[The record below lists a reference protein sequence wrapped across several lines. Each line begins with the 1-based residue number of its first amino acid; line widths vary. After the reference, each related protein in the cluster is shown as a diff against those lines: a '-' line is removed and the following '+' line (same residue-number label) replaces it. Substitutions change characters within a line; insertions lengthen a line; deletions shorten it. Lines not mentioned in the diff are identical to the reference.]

1 MPLIQTLHQTLMHD
15 PDLTPTLTLTLI
27 RFALLTSAFWFA
39 AIFVGDT
46 ARTKWP
52 SWLHP
57 TPWLSR
63 RLKGYAWSVAALGLA
78 LGSSAP
84 YIPCVRPN
92 PLPVT
97 GCPCRHTAPGVYGS
111 GEPQPPPKSPML
123 PAVYTIEERD
133 LLNWYPTVA
142 LHQP

>member
-63 RLKGYAWSVAALGLA
+63 RLKGYAWFVMAALGLA
-78 LGSSAP
+78 LWAARHPISL
-84 YIPCVRPN
+84 YTMCVRPN
-92 PLPVT
+92 PLLVT
-97 GCPCRHTAPGVYGS
+97 GCPDTPRLGTARVS
-111 GEPQPPPKSPML
+111 HIGEL
-123 PAVYTIEERD
+123 
-133 LLNWYPTVA
+133 
-142 LHQP
+142 